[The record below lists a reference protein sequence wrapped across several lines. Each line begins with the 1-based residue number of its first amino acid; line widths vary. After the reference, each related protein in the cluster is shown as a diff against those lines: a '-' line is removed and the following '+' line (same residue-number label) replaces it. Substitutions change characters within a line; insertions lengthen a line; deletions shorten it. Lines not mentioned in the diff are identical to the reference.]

1 MARNCDPLAAGRSLI
16 RTPTMGVHQSG
27 RRARLQRLPGRD
39 DMATFEPRIH
49 LISAD
54 VGRLKEARDFA
65 DHAAANFG
73 LDEEARYQVKLAMSE
88 AVTNAI
94 QHGSASAHDEIRI
107 LALEEAG
114 ALVFEVIDTG
124 RFRPRVVRRGDM
136 PESGRG
142 LEFMRHL
149 MDEVD
154 LRSTA
159 DGTRLRFAK
168 RRCQAPAR
176 P

>member
-1 MARNCDPLAAGRSLI
+1 
-16 RTPTMGVHQSG
+16 
-27 RRARLQRLPGRD
+27 
-39 DMATFEPRIH
+39 MATFEPRIH
-49 LISAD
+49 SISAD

-65 DHAAANFG
+65 DHAAADFG
-73 LDEEARYQVKLAMSE
+73 LDEDARYHVKLAMSE

-94 QHGSASAHDEIRI
+94 QHGSASARDEIRI

-114 ALVFEVIDTG
+114 ALVFEVTDTG
-124 RFRPRVVRRGDM
+124 RFRPRVVRRGAM

-142 LEFMRHL
+142 LEFMRRL

-168 RRCQAPAR
+168 RRYEGAAAGP
-176 P
+176 

>member
-1 MARNCDPLAAGRSLI
+1 
-16 RTPTMGVHQSG
+16 
-27 RRARLQRLPGRD
+27 
-39 DMATFEPRIH
+39 MATLEPRIH
-49 LISAD
+49 SISAE

-65 DHAAANFG
+65 DHAAADFG
-73 LDEEARYQVKLAMSE
+73 LDDEARYHVKLAMSE

-94 QHGSASAHDEIRI
+94 QHGSASAKDEIRI
-107 LALEEAG
+107 FALEEAG

-124 RFRPRVVRRGDM
+124 RFRPRVIRRGDL

-142 LEFMRHL
+142 LEFMRRL

-154 LRSTA
+154 LRPTA

-168 RRCQAPAR
+168 RRYEGAAAAPR
-176 P
+176 